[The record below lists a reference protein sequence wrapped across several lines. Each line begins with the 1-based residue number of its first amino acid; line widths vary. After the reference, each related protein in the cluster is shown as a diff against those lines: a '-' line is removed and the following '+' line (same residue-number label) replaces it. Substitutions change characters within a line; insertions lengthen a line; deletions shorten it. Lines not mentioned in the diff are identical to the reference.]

1 MLNLVIKRG
10 LKKIGQ
16 ERFLQISRY
25 RKRKGLAP
33 SPTATGPLTD
43 DYDWSYPDGTPG
55 QLNRGQSLRYVRDQ
69 DFGRTMVDFSTR
81 LQKLREDKLAA
92 ATSLE
97 SDRTDGHK

>member
-10 LKKIGQ
+10 LKKIGYG
-16 ERFLQISRY
+16 RFLQISRY

-33 SPTATGPLTD
+33 PVTASGPLTE

-69 DFGRTMVDFSTR
+69 EFGRTMVDFDTR
-81 LQKLREDKLAA
+81 LSALRNKKVD
-92 ATSLE
+92 
-97 SDRTDGHK
+97 DQP